1 MDVKKEDY
9 ELNEETFESSRKGDD
24 RIDIKHEDRR
34 VPPFSVI
41 ISEDTVSS
49 VILILGV

>member
-1 MDVKKEDY
+1 MDVKKE
-9 ELNEETFESSRKGDD
+9 ESEWNEEMFESSRKGDD
-24 RIDIKHEDRR
+24 RIDLKHEDRH

-41 ISEDTVSS
+41 ICEDTVSS